1 MVGRS
6 NPCLAE
12 TARLRVSSQ
21 IEPMITHHQ
30 LQAFLAVARTGNIT
44 KAARELKTK
53 QPTVSLQLGAL
64 RRFLG
69 MPLFERPG
77 GKFRLT
83 AAGERLKRYAEDV
96 VSGLRS
102 LQQDIDLLKAS
113 LITPLHGAL
122 VGSFGLG
129 YTFVLSRYVMP
140 SVLSRFLA
148 KFSGV
153 EIHLVVDLP
162 EPLFDALA
170 RGSLDVVCLMN
181 TFVPPGLT
189 AEKVGEEALVVFVSP
204 RHPLA
209 ARGRVTPRELSTQPF
224 IASLSPALRSFVD
237 TKLRGAGVTPRV
249 AAEALHHDTI
259 KSLVAREFGYSI
271 VIRSVIANEL
281 ATGELV
287 ALTLE
292 APPIVID
299 LVAVYR
305 STPDLPPVIRE
316 FIDFT
321 RRELLH
327 GGSDVAP
334 PVRIR
339 RRPKGGRHAAAR
351 RRPRPRG

>member
-1 MVGRS
+1 
-6 NPCLAE
+6 
-12 TARLRVSSQ
+12 
-21 IEPMITHHQ
+21 MITYHQ
-30 LQAFLAVARTGNIT
+30 LQTFLAVVRTGNVT
-44 KAARELKTK
+44 KAARELKAK
-53 QPTVSLQLGAL
+53 QPTVSLQLSSL

-83 AAGERLKRYAEDV
+83 AAGERLKRYAEESVD
-96 VSGLRS
+96 GLRS
-102 LQQDIDLLKAS
+102 LQQDIELLQAT
-113 LITPLHGAL
+113 LIKPLQGTL

-129 YTFVLSRYVMP
+129 YTYVLSRYVMP

-170 RGSLDVVCLMN
+170 RGGLDVACLMN
-181 TFVPPGLT
+181 TSVPPGLT
-189 AEKVGEEALVVFVSP
+189 AEKVGEEPLVVFASP

-209 ARGRVTPRELSTQPF
+209 ALGRVTPGELSAQPF
-224 IASLSPALRSFVD
+224 IASLSPALRSFID
-237 TKLRGAGVTPRV
+237 TKLREAGVTPRV

-259 KSLVAREFGYSI
+259 KSLVSRDFGYSM
-271 VIRSVIANEL
+271 VIRSVVANEL

-287 ALTLE
+287 ALMLDG
-292 APPIVID
+292 PPIVVD
-299 LVAVYR
+299 LVAIYR
-305 STPDLPPVIRE
+305 SNPNLSPVIRE

-327 GGSDVAP
+327 GTPGAAP
-334 PVRIR
+334 PAPIR
-339 RRPKGGRHAAAR
+339 RRPGAR
-351 RRPRPRG
+351 RRASARRPPRPRR